1 MPRPSPSH
9 GDGSPEADVLQES
22 DGDPGQTVDAP
33 SLFRA
38 LFLHMAEGVALH
50 EIIVDGAGRPAGY
63 RIIEVNP
70 QYEQFMGMPRERL
83 IGKLATEVFGSSDQ
97 RNMDVY
103 GQAVVD
109 GRPARLETECPVTG
123 RQYDVSVAPIGAGFF
138 ATIMVDVTERNQQD
152 RALREG
158 EWFLQRSQRVGRLG
172 SYRLDVPSGIW
183 GSSQGLDDVFG
194 IDAGFPR
201 DVAGWLTLVHPDD
214 RPAMAR
220 YFAEEVLGK
229 GHTFDQRYRIV
240 RPSDGEVRWVHGR
253 GELEKGADGVPLR
266 MIGTIQDITE
276 SVQREEALRGK
287 SDELDRIFSL
297 TLDMLCIARPDGRL
311 LRVNAAWERVL
322 GWRIG
327 ELEGSQLLDVVHEE
341 DLPATREA
349 MRELAGGKDLIDFT
363 NRCRCRDGTY
373 RFIEWRSVPAGGVIY
388 AAARD
393 VSERRKS
400 QAERQ
405 RLEQQLLQSQKMES
419 VGLLAGGVA
428 HDFNNL
434 LTVIL
439 GCADDLARR
448 TGGEGEIQGLLSEIS
463 QAAQRAA
470 ELTRQLL
477 AFSRR
482 QVLQPRVLDLN
493 NAVAE
498 VSRMLRRM
506 LAENVRLEL
515 DLGGDVA
522 PVFAD
527 PGQLQQI
534 IVNLAVNAQDAMP
547 KGGTL
552 TFRTADVP
560 LGDANGDLGD
570 TTPAPGLAPR
580 AYVALVVSDT
590 GLGMD
595 DATRARIFEPFFTTK
610 GDKGT
615 GLGLAT
621 VYGIVKQSGGQI
633 LVTSQPGAGTTFEV
647 FLPRAEARAGGVAG
661 AAGVV
666 SEGRGARAP
675 GGRETVLLVEDE
687 VLVRAVLKKVLLG
700 AGYVVLEAANAE
712 EASLLSAEFDGTIH
726 ALVTDV
732 VMPGKTGLELVRHL
746 TAMRPSLKV
755 LYMSGYAPNAPEL
768 SSASASDRGAAFLQ
782 KPIVPPQLLS
792 TLRQV
797 LDLR

>member
-1 MPRPSPSH
+1 M
-9 GDGSPEADVLQES
+9 GAGQEPEGGGA
-22 DGDPGQTVDAP
+22 GKRDAQ

-50 EIIVDGAGRPAGY
+50 EITVDDAGRAAGY

-70 QYEQFMGMPRERL
+70 QYERFMGMPREQM
-83 IGKLATEVFGSSDQ
+83 IGKLATEVFGSHDP

-103 GQAVVD
+103 SQVVVD
-109 GRPARLETECPVTG
+109 GRPARTEIQCPITG
-123 RQYDVSVAPIGAGFF
+123 RSYDVSVAPMGAGFF

-152 RALREG
+152 KALREG

-172 SYRLDVPSGIW
+172 SYGLDVPSGTW
-183 GSSQGLDDVFG
+183 FSSQGLDDVFG
-194 IDAGFPR
+194 IDAAFPR
-201 DVAGWLTLVHPDD
+201 DVAGWLTLVHPED
-214 RPAMAR
+214 RPSMAR
-220 YFAEEVLGK
+220 YFAEDVLGRRN
-229 GHTFDQRYRIV
+229 TFDQRYRVV
-240 RPSDGEVRWVHGR
+240 RPRDGEVRWVHGR
-253 GELEKGADGVPLR
+253 GELELGPDGAPVR

-276 SVQREEALRGK
+276 SVQREEVLRSK
-287 SDELDRIFSL
+287 SDELDRVFSL
-297 TLDMLCIARPDGRL
+297 TLDMLCIARPDGHL

-322 GWRIG
+322 GWRVG
-327 ELEGSQLLDVVHEE
+327 DLEGSQLLDVVHPE
-341 DLPATREA
+341 DLAATREA
-349 MRELAGGKDLIDFT
+349 MRELASGKDLIDFT
-363 NRCRCRDGTY
+363 NRCRCRDGSY

-393 VSERRKS
+393 VSERKKS

-439 GCADDLARR
+439 GCTDEVAQRAAGDREA
-448 TGGEGEIQGLLSEIS
+448 QGLLSEVT

-493 NAVAE
+493 NAVSD

-506 LAENVRLEL
+506 LAETVRLEL
-515 DLGGDVA
+515 ALGPDVG

-552 TFRTADVP
+552 TFRTANAP
-560 LGDANGDLGD
+560 PGDLAGAD
-570 TTPAPGLAPR
+570 ADGADLALALALPTGS
-580 AYVALVVSDT
+580 YVALIVNDT
-590 GLGMD
+590 GQGMD
-595 DATRARIFEPFFTTK
+595 EATRARIFEPFFTTK

-633 LVTSQPGAGTTFEV
+633 LVASRPGHGTTFKV
-647 FLPRAEARAGGVAG
+647 FLPRAEPGLAGVAT
-661 AAGVV
+661 AGR
-666 SEGRGARAP
+666 SAP
-675 GGRETVLLVEDE
+675 SLSGRETVLLVEDE
-687 VLVRAVLKKVLLG
+687 ALVRAVLRKVLVG
-700 AGYVVLEAANAE
+700 AGYLVLEASNAE
-712 EASLLSAEFDGTIH
+712 EASLLSDQFDGTIH

-732 VMPGKTGLELVRHL
+732 VMPGKTGLELARHL

-755 LYMSGYAPNAPEL
+755 LYMSGYAPNAPQL
-768 SSASASDRGAAFLQ
+768 SSASASDGSTAFLQ
-782 KPIVPPQLLS
+782 KPIMPPQLLS
-792 TLRQV
+792 MLRQV
-797 LDLR
+797 LDPG